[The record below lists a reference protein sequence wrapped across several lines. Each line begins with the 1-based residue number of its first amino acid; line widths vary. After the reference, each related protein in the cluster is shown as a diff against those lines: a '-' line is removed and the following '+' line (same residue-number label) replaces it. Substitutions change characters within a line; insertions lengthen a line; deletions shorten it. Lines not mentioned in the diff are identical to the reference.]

1 MDWFDT
7 FMTRIESP
15 LDPATQRDITIR
27 GIENSLESLTRLWEY
42 MTHDALTKYDTNEL
56 IEFSIIIDA
65 FADEIMRILQ
75 IRDNPQWWTWDAF
88 VPLPTSTP
96 NADTGDTVSHI
107 YDGSTD
113 AVTTWAILEIKRS
126 ALIVSVLRTT
136 KRINIDIV
144 NILAQRKNFDTET
157 D

>member
-15 LDPATQRDITIR
+15 LDPATQRDITVR
-27 GIENSLESLTRLWEY
+27 DIENRIASLRRLWEY
-42 MTHDALTKYDTNEL
+42 MTHDAMATFETDML
-56 IEFSIIIDA
+56 IEIARTIDV
-65 FADEIMRILQ
+65 FADEIMRIFQ

-88 VPLPTSTP
+88 VPIPISTP
-96 NADTGDTVSHI
+96 TADAGDTVSHI
-107 YDGSTD
+107 HDGSTD

-126 ALIVSVLRTT
+126 ALIVSVLNTS

>member
-7 FMTRIESP
+7 FMTRIECP
-15 LDPATQRDITIR
+15 LDPSTQRDITVR
-27 GIENSLESLTRLWEY
+27 DIENRIASLRRLWEY
-42 MTHDALTKYDTNEL
+42 MTHDAMATFETDML
-56 IEFSIIIDA
+56 IEIARTIDV

-88 VPLPTSTP
+88 VPLPTSIP
-96 NADTGDTVSHI
+96 NADTGDTVSDIH
-107 YDGSTD
+107 DGSTD

-126 ALIVSVLRTT
+126 ALIVSVLNTS